1 MPRTEIFVL
10 AVIDIFDELG
20 GKVLGLFSYTNQSL
34 SDEEIEDFI
43 SKRNSARENKDWST
57 SDQIR
62 DDLLEAGIELRDTP
76 KGTRWR
82 RL

>member
-1 MPRTEIFVL
+1 MKE
-10 AVIDIFDELG
+10 
-20 GKVLGLFSYTNQSL
+20 
-34 SDEEIEDFI
+34 DEEIEDFI